1 MNPTSGVPNRGL
13 AGSNDA
19 KPVYSTGGQPG
30 KSLPV
35 TEVSFEEH
43 SIKEPTHTGP
53 KTGPSEFTHQQHQ
66 TRPGGAAGVGSRGD
80 IVSLSTNHFRLT
92 VKPARELHRYSVK
105 VWPEAKGRKLA
116 QMINDALLLRQFE
129 QVRPGIV
136 SDFAA
141 VLLSQQKL
149 PDELLEVSVPL
160 KKNTSTGESNDTGRS
175 ADAKDT
181 RDFEALN
188 KYYVSFDPVRTVNL
202 ANETDLQETSP
213 DQETLPIVQ
222 DLDIVLGH
230 HRKCSSEVS
239 MIGKRRAFPRR
250 IPPGTS
256 IFLSK
261 NHTQEEALLL
271 AVRGY
276 FSSVRLSTTGI
287 LVNVNFTHGSFYISR
302 ALQD

>member
-1 MNPTSGVPNRGL
+1 
-13 AGSNDA
+13 
-19 KPVYSTGGQPG
+19 
-30 KSLPV
+30 
-35 TEVSFEEH
+35 
-43 SIKEPTHTGP
+43 
-53 KTGPSEFTHQQHQ
+53 
-66 TRPGGAAGVGSRGD
+66 
-80 IVSLSTNHFRLT
+80 
-92 VKPARELHRYSVK
+92 
-105 VWPEAKGRKLA
+105 
-116 QMINDALLLRQFE
+116 MINDALLLRQFE

-136 SDFAA
+136 SEFAA

-149 PDELLEVSVPL
+149 PDELLKVSVPY

-181 RDFEALN
+181 RDFEAPN
-188 KYYVSFDPVRTVNL
+188 KYYVSFDLVRTVNL

-213 DQETLPIVQ
+213 DQETLPVVQ

-239 MIGKRRAFPRR
+239 MIGKRRPFPRR

-276 FSSVRLSTTGI
+276 FSSVRLSTTGV
-287 LVNVNFTHGSFYISR
+287 LVNVNVTYGAFTFQGLCRIGYARCENARTFI
-302 ALQD
+302 LQRFPVF